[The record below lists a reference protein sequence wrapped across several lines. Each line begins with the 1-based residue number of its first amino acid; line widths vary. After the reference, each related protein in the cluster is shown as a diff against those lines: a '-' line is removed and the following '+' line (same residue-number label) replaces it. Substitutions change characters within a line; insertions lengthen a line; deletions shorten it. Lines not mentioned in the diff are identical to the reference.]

1 MGYGQA
7 AVPFKL
13 ILLLF
18 DVNWDF
24 SWLSMTKTLG
34 MEWLWLYLHPCW
46 WLQGH
51 DKETWAMDWWNLCH
65 ILAEVSRTSILLI
78 RQWLYLVSG

>member
-1 MGYGQA
+1 MASRLCVAILAMVLLLLIVLRRSMQLLAMSLETAKILSPPSSRLYMGYGQA

-24 SWLSMTKTLG
+24 S
-34 MEWLWLYLHPCW
+34 
-46 WLQGH
+46 
-51 DKETWAMDWWNLCH
+51 
-65 ILAEVSRTSILLI
+65 
-78 RQWLYLVSG
+78 

>member
-18 DVNWDF
+18 DANWDF

-34 MEWLWLYLHPCW
+34 MEWLWLYLCW

-51 DKETWAMDWWNLCH
+51 DKETWAMVWLNLRN
-65 ILAEVSRTSILLI
+65 ILAKSIGPPS
-78 RQWLYLVSG
+78 Y